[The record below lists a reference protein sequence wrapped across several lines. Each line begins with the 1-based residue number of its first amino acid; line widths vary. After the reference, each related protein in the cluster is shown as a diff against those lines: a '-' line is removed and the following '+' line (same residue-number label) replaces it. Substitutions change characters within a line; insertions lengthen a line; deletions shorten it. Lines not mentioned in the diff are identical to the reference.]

1 MEIKNK
7 VLELVDKLSFEIK
20 DGKEL
25 DLALKHKLTKKEL
38 KLLKAL
44 AFNENLDELK
54 DKLKIDDNRLKDI
67 KERLIKKLNS
77 ETFKQE
83 IYEKPLKEL

>member
-67 KERLIKKLNS
+67 KERLIKKLNN

>member
-67 KERLIKKLNS
+67 KERLIKKLNN

-83 IYEKPLKEL
+83 IYEKPLKKL